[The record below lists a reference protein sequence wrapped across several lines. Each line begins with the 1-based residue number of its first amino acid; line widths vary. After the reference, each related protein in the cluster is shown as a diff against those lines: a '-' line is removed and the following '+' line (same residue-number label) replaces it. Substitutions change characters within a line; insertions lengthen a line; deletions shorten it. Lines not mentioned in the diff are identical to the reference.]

1 MQNLLSHQTQAAT
14 ERFFLI
20 IHDNIVSYTLDY
32 EIHEELGAVGDLN
45 GDGKDEVALVWL
57 TMGPTYWRNTL
68 TVFTPV
74 ASGEYTTENDSTFS
88 LIGEAKAP
96 QIKDGVILI
105 EQVVH
110 AENDPICCPTVQK
123 PGKYKWEN
131 KKLAEVK

>member
-1 MQNLLSHQTQAAT
+1 M
-14 ERFFLI
+14 
-20 IHDNIVSYTLDY
+20 
-32 EIHEELGAVGDLN
+32 HEELGAVGDLN

-123 PGKYKWEN
+123 TGKYKWEN